1 MPSWTPSLNPAGI
14 SQNYVVNSS
23 TTLPG
28 GTYWLSSLTVSSVLS
43 FSGKATLY
51 VNGDIDLSGTLTA
64 FNSIPANLVIYQ
76 LGSSRT
82 FGNSGGNDMDI
93 TAYVI
98 APGANFAA
106 KNNLVFR
113 GSGFFNSIDV
123 KNNADFFYD
132 ESLGLAKNSVTVVQ
146 VKDQAGHA

>member
-1 MPSWTPSLNPAGI
+1 
-14 SQNYVVNSS
+14 
-23 TTLPG
+23 
-28 GTYWLSSLTVSSVLS
+28 
-43 FSGKATLY
+43 
-51 VNGDIDLSGTLTA
+51 
-64 FNSIPANLVIYQ
+64 
-76 LGSSRT
+76 
-82 FGNSGGNDMDI
+82 MDI